1 MSFQNWYLKN
11 GALAKKKWCHHF
23 VSKVINPQCPSTRTF
38 SERFHQQKNI
48 QKILFFQPSS
58 HLRHQ
63 IQQMVNWWFGAP
75 VVWIPGI
82 PLWKG
87 IGILGGTL
95 ESQTTNRNHQFIIGW
110 QNGCYRWWVD
120 VGWLFTP
127 KLPGEFFPGGFLGGS
142 NAGFLGQF
150 VGWQKLLLTN
160 ASWISFEATFAVCKS
175 TSSASQSTS
184 CWLKMGDYNLEWNLK
199 DQFPASPKTR
209 FKIIGFS
216 PKTIFLV
223 GNFNHPKFGTI
234 IFVVFGLGLPGN

>member
-1 MSFQNWYLKN
+1 MPQKLCSR
-11 GALAKKKWCHHF
+11 KKKSVHHF

-38 SERFHQQKNI
+38 SEGVHQQKNI

-87 IGILGGTL
+87 IGILRGTRF

-127 KLPGEFFPGGFLGGS
+127 K
-142 NAGFLGQF
+142 
-150 VGWQKLLLTN
+150 
-160 ASWISFEATFAVCKS
+160 ASWGIFSRWISRWIKRWILGPISRLTKAACSLMPLGSPSKPPLQFEKAHLLPPSQQRVT
-175 TSSASQSTS
+175 ASR
-184 CWLKMGDYNLEWNLK
+184 CLKMEKKHSLEWNFQRSISLEVQRQ
-199 DQFPASPKTR
+199 D
-209 FKIIGFS
+209 
-216 PKTIFLV
+216 
-223 GNFNHPKFGTI
+223 
-234 IFVVFGLGLPGN
+234 